1 MNDSSS
7 LSCPLVFDDDLLIC
21 SAVERERVLNR
32 YPALAG
38 DVALRRLF
46 AHLLG
51 STRRDDDGGL
61 VLLPSRALRCLR
73 TGRERT
79 RPSYLPILDRFRT
92 EVFDFVLTE
101 GSEGRCRC
109 VASHACPP
117 SLLRSLRSSAFR
129 PDPVSFVTGE
139 PIRSPAPYAGASR
152 PENASALAY
161 LESVP
166 ASAHALAV
174 SRARTVASDPDLDD
188 HDLRVLAQ
196 LFRDPR
202 SRYTAAERSLR
213 LFPTGGAILLTRKTR
228 KRVLASYGSLD
239 LRQAQLAIVSRLW
252 DLPSLRAKLVD
263 PEWSV
268 WRHLAKATGL
278 GPDAAKPALKTALYS
293 VLFGASKKGIRSRLA
308 GVGFSKPAIRGF
320 FADPLV
326 AELLDRRELALSRLL
341 DGEPVLDAYGTPLS
355 VTPRDPNTRTYEAR
369 RNEDAARR
377 ALARSALAC
386 QVQSF
391 EFRIMDEAVV
401 RYCAETEGLDLVGM
415 IHDGAYFLA
424 ESVPVMRRHLDVM
437 ADRVARV
444 SLDLLGAEL
453 RVESDP
459 GERRGRRPRVA
470 TSLESLDRP
479 SLATEAGSSS
489 RPQTAPLTD
498 GADSLQLFAGNRR
511 NTSNYRRA
519 MGTGHRDARGPHG
532 HALGTHAGKIEW

>member
-7 LSCPLVFDDDLLIC
+7 LSFPFVFDDDLLIC

-61 VLLPSRALRCLR
+61 VLLPSRTLRCLR
-73 TGRERT
+73 TGRELS

-139 PIRSPAPYAGASR
+139 PVRSPAPDAGVSR
-152 PENASALAY
+152 AENASALAY
-161 LESVP
+161 LGSVP
-166 ASAHALAV
+166 ASAFDLAV
-174 SRARTVASDPDLDD
+174 ASARTVARDPDLGD

-202 SRYTAAERSLR
+202 SRYTATERSVR
-213 LFPTGGAILLTRKTR
+213 LFPTGGAILLTRETR
-228 KRVLASYGSLD
+228 KRVLARYGSLD

-252 DLPSLRAKLVD
+252 DLPSLRAKLAD
-263 PEWSV
+263 PKWSV
-268 WRHLAKATGL
+268 WRHLAKATKRD
-278 GPDAAKPALKTALYS
+278 PDASKPALKTALYS
-293 VLFGASKKGIRSRLA
+293 VLFGAGKKRIRSGLSA
-308 GVGFSKPAIRGF
+308 SGFSRVEIRRF

-326 AELLDRRELALSRLL
+326 AELLDRRELALDRLL
-341 DGEPVLDAYGTPLS
+341 DGESVLDAYGSPLS
-355 VTPRDPNTRTYEAR
+355 VDPQSSDPRTDDARRKQDSVRKAEAR
-369 RNEDAARR
+369 
-377 ALARSALAC
+377 SVLAC

-391 EFRIMDEAVV
+391 EFRIMDEAVI
-401 RYCAETEGLDLVGM
+401 RYCAETDGIDLVGM
-415 IHDGAYFLA
+415 IHDGAYFLT
-424 ESVPVMRRHLDVM
+424 ESVPTMRRHLRAM
-437 ADRVARV
+437 EERVARV

-453 RVESDP
+453 RVQTDP
-459 GERRGRRPRVA
+459 GERRGRPPKTETPVEFLGPA
-470 TSLESLDRP
+470 SSLAEAPPPVPPTPPSLERRSHFDSARYGRPATNVRAPALDQ
-479 SLATEAGSSS
+479 
-489 RPQTAPLTD
+489 PQLPE
-498 GADSLQLFAGNRR
+498 
-511 NTSNYRRA
+511 
-519 MGTGHRDARGPHG
+519 P
-532 HALGTHAGKIEW
+532 